1 MRNDGQVFFIGCNL
15 ICFYNPR
22 KRQKTRGFM
31 IFSGGIERMRENNNG
46 RSYGN
51 NLFVPFSP
59 IRRIVDEIMNGNQ
72 NNQYYFERL
81 FFILR

>member
-1 MRNDGQVFFIGCNL
+1 
-15 ICFYNPR
+15 
-22 KRQKTRGFM
+22 M
-31 IFSGGIERMRENNNG
+31 IFSGGIDRMRENNNG